1 MENYMKY
8 CVLTTAFDQNGR
20 PKNSEYEFDTSL
32 EADEF
37 IKSLPATLAR
47 QRYIKEVS
55 QKELAVV

>member
-1 MENYMKY
+1 MKY

-20 PKNSEYEFDTSL
+20 PKNLEYEFDTSL